1 MKPHLVAFDE
11 IKPDRIPTAL
21 EALLGPE
28 AYEILMTEL
37 TALNE
42 LKITKG
48 DNNG

>member
-11 IKPDRIPTAL
+11 LKPEGTPTAL

-28 AYEILMTEL
+28 AYQILMTEL
-37 TALNE
+37 TALND